1 MAPTSPN
8 AHDKKDRA
16 PRRGSAE
23 ISSARPRQMAPE
35 ERKKQIVDVTLGLI
49 GKHGIQGVTTAR
61 IAAAA
66 GVAEPTL
73 YRHFGS
79 RRGMLLAVL
88 EVVRAQAAAIT
99 GSSQNPDVLERI
111 REIGEAHRANLIRHK
126 RGFADP
132 FFEFVTAPA
141 SLGLRDDLREVN
153 QSLLNRMVAIIDEG
167 KSQGSIQPEIDSV
180 EAAWRITGFFWFED
194 VAHLLGVQ
202 DEVLSGPSIKSLESI
217 ITEIAAR
224 PPA

>member
-1 MAPTSPN
+1 MTQ
-8 AHDKKDRA
+8 D
-16 PRRGSAE
+16 
-23 ISSARPRQMAPE
+23 

-49 GKHGIQGVTTAR
+49 GKYGIQGATTAR

-79 RRGMLLAVL
+79 RKGILLAVL
-88 EVVRAQAAAIT
+88 KIVHAQAAEIT
-99 GSSQNPDVLERI
+99 QSSQNPDVLQRI
-111 REIGEAHRANLIRHK
+111 REIGEAHRANILSHK

-141 SLGLRDDLREVN
+141 SLGLRAELREVN
-153 QSLLNRMVAIIDEG
+153 QSLLVEVVAIVEEG
-167 KSQGSIQPEIDSV
+167 MSRGFIRPDVDPV
-180 EAAWRITGFFWFED
+180 ETAWRITGFFWFED

-202 DEVLSGPSIKSLESI
+202 EAVLGGPSTKSLESI
-217 ITEIAAR
+217 IEEIAFQTEE
-224 PPA
+224 